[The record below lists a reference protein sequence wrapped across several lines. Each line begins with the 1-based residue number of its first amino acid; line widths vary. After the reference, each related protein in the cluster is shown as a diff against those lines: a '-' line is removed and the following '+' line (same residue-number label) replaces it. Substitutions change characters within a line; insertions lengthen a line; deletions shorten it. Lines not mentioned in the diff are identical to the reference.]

1 MFYDTQTFMHPKFA
15 AFIDKISTTQEDIN
29 DSLQRMFLHS
39 WLAWNEQQWNNKK
52 IIDPNN
58 PEHCIIVG
66 SIQGKNPLTSIE
78 YTSQTNERIIRQ
90 VGMLPHQRKRSLIK
104 NTLVGEE
111 KVGQPI
117 ITQEASEIVSFLN
130 ELHEQVD
137 LRSQTRRDFPE
148 LGNVHSSKREIDTA
162 LLQALLTEQAPD
174 LVDTANNAVPTD
186 EDIDLLEQTPPTRF
200 EHLFVY
206 TAHVEQTPA
215 HPAIDIRL
223 LITQGH
229 PELIEA
235 SLTEIEIQA
244 LQVASNMLYQ
254 EVAQAS
260 SKQLLPLVQKLISL
274 FMQDK
279 ARTHV
284 IGVFLSVFVEKIDD
298 LITP

>member
-1 MFYDTQTFMHPKFA
+1 M
-15 AFIDKISTTQEDIN
+15 
-29 DSLQRMFLHS
+29 
-39 WLAWNEQQWNNKK
+39 
-52 IIDPNN
+52 
-58 PEHCIIVG
+58 VG
-66 SIQGKNPLTSIE
+66 NTQGKNPLTYIE
-78 YTSQTNERIIRQ
+78 YNSQTNERIIRQ

-104 NTLVGEE
+104 NTLVDEE

-117 ITQEASEIVSFLN
+117 VTQEASEIVSFLN

-137 LRSQTRRDFPE
+137 LRSQHTSSDFPE
-148 LGNVHSSKREIDTA
+148 LGDTHSSKRKIDTA

-174 LVDTANNAVPTD
+174 QVGATNNDEPTTE

-200 EHLFVY
+200 ENLLAY

-229 PELIEA
+229 PTLTEA
-235 SLTEIEIQA
+235 SLTEIEIHA

-260 SKQLLPLVQKLISL
+260 SKQLLPPVQKMISI
-274 FMQDK
+274 FTQDK
-279 ARTHV
+279 ARNHV
-284 IGVFLSVFVEKIDD
+284 ISVFLSVFVEKINE
-298 LITP
+298 LSLVETK